1 METTDAPQII
11 EHINQSVN
19 FTPYDTKWIPCS
31 AKFVALGIKP
41 RGTGAINIYELQK
54 GEAKCIKEVYL
65 FIIIMKIE
73 RPNGIK
79 CGTFDASSLETRYLA
94 TGDYKGYLS
103 I

>member
-1 METTDAPQII
+1 MQ
-11 EHINQSVN
+11 
-19 FTPYDTKWIPCS
+19 
-31 AKFVALGIKP
+31 
-41 RGTGAINIYELQK
+41 
-54 GEAKCIKEVYL
+54 
-65 FIIIMKIE
+65 IE